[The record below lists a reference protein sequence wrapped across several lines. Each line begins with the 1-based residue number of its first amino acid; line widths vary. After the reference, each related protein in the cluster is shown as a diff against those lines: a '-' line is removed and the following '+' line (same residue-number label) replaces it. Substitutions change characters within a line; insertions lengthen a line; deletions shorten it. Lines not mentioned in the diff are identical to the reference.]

1 MGKSNDQMFL
11 VFLEARDVSVR
22 SSVFLPKPAEK

>member
-11 VFLEARDVSVR
+11 VFGSSGRERQ